1 MGLKFN
7 PLTSTFDLVGS
18 GGGGASYID
27 GEVATYADLPLDG
40 SATLNSAWLVRT
52 ASGVWPVTRKQAGI
66 YIRTATGGSNRDS
79 DYTYA
84 GTMPDVFSDS
94 QFLLYDNSDSS
105 RNLAFDL
112 GSISTGTTRTL
123 TAPNANGRIALSNYA
138 VVTSAQTL
146 AAGSVVAADT
156 TAGAF
161 TLTLPATPANGDTVS
176 ILDYAGTFDTNNL
189 IIARNGSNIE
199 GLAEDLDCNIEDA
212 AFSLVYVGS
221 TVGWKVVPYFGSKT
235 SLASAGP
242 IGSTIPSTGA
252 FTTLTASAL
261 SAPTVTG
268 SSQII
273 GPQGAN
279 VGSVTAPALSIG
291 AANTGIYISGNQLI
305 FTQAGADR
313 AYFDNSARF
322 FVSGA
327 GGISIGATN
336 APLTFTR
343 AISLNPDA
351 NGELHQRS
359 TTQSQSYFLYNT
371 FTSTTNHERGF
382 LKWASNV
389 FQIGTE
395 KGSSGTARGLELR
408 TDNVARITISDTG
421 GIGFYGVAAAARP
434 AAVADATD
442 AASVITQLNTL
453 LSRLR
458 TIGLLST

>member
-1 MGLKFN
+1 VDN
-7 PLTSTFDLVGS
+7 YTVITSS
-18 GGGGASYID
+18 
-27 GEVATYADLPLDG
+27 
-40 SATLNSAWLVRT
+40 
-52 ASGVWPVTRKQAGI
+52 Q
-66 YIRTATGGSNRDS
+66 TAT
-79 DYTYA
+79 
-84 GTMPDVFSDS
+84 
-94 QFLLYDNSDSS
+94 
-105 RNLAFDL
+105 
-112 GSISTGTTRTL
+112 
-123 TAPNANGRIALSNYA
+123 NGARI
-138 VVTSAQTL
+138 
-146 AAGSVVAADT
+146 AADT

-161 TLTLPATPANGDTVS
+161 TLTLPASPANGDTIYV
-176 ILDYAGTFDTNNL
+176 LDYAGTFDTNNL
-189 IIARNGSNIE
+189 TIARNGSNIE
-199 GLAEDLDCNIEDA
+199 SLAENMDCNIEDA
-212 AFSLVYVGS
+212 AFSLVFVGA

-273 GPQGAN
+273 GPQGAS
-279 VGSVTAPALSIG
+279 VGSSAAPALTIG
-291 AANTGIYISGNQLI
+291 PSNTGIYISNNQI
-305 FTQAGADR
+305 VFTQQGADR
-313 AYFDNSARF
+313 AYFDNSGRF

-327 GGISIGATN
+327 GGVSLGATGSALN
-336 APLTFTR
+336 FTR
-343 AISLNPDA
+343 NISLSPDA

-371 FTSTTNHERGF
+371 FTSTTNYERGF
-382 LKWASNV
+382 LKWSSNV

-442 AASVITQLNTL
+442 AASAITQLNAL